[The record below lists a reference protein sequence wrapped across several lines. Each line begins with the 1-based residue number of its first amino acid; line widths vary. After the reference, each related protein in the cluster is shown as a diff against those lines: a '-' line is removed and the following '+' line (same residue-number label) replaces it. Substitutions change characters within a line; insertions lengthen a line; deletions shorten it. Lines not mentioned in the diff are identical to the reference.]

1 MSTYLSIHDIA
12 YFVWIEPSGIFAPNS
27 RVNDGYHKHND
38 DMGDEMENDADEA
51 AEEEIYRTSKGVTW
65 PTDLE
70 AYLKFGYDNT
80 MKAQLAKDSTTFAK
94 WIDAN
99 FAHVQAY
106 YRHNT
111 LPTRINFKV
120 YKYKYIDVRLYCCT
134 NCCIKIHRGNL
145 SCTKLPDN
153 TFAFV
158 V

>member
-1 MSTYLSIHDIA
+1 MSTFLPANNNIDLVS
-12 YFVWIEPSGIFAPNS
+12 IEPSGIFVPNS
-27 RVNDGYHKHND
+27 RSDGGYHLHND
-38 DMGDEMENDADEA
+38 KMGDEMENDADEA

-120 YKYKYIDVRLYCCT
+120 YKYNDIIIRLFCCI
-134 NCCIKIHRGNL
+134 NCCISIRRG
-145 SCTKLPDN
+145 K
-153 TFAFV
+153 
-158 V
+158 